1 MLLCDSPCRC
11 KQASDA
17 RDLSTLYPESYAQN
31 PSPTC
36 ASCLFPLCGHSGDG
50 VSFVTSASVIR
61 DNQDPGQNPRIE
73 GKQKKKFR
81 GVIDVVE
88 YVRWCIDLQKGDTGA
103 KKGHQD
109 KTWMEGLMMKEHVD

>member
-1 MLLCDSPCRC
+1 MAFHSSRQLQSSEIIKTQD
-11 KQASDA
+11 KIHAS
-17 RDLSTLYPESYAQN
+17 R
-31 PSPTC
+31 
-36 ASCLFPLCGHSGDG
+36 AS
-50 VSFVTSASVIR
+50 R
-61 DNQDPGQNPRIE
+61 
-73 GKQKKKFR
+73 KKNFR

>member
-1 MLLCDSPCRC
+1 MRVVLISSMR
-11 KQASDA
+11 SFG
-17 RDLSTLYPESYAQN
+17 RWR
-31 PSPTC
+31 
-36 ASCLFPLCGHSGDG
+36 FIRH
-50 VSFVTSASVIR
+50 VSFSHPR

-109 KTWMEGLMMKEHVD
+109 KTWMEGLMIKEHVD